1 MNFIIN
7 FDTFINEFRE
17 KTETTCT
24 QAKAK
29 TVARLT
35 QNLPSLID
43 SNLPAAALNLVSKLM
58 DNHGKIMKKDEHDS
72 RPTNVKEVT
81 SYFKNEFS

>member
-35 QNLPSLID
+35 QNLPSD
-43 SNLPAAALNLVSKLM
+43 LPAAALNLVSKLM

>member
-7 FDTFINEFRE
+7 SDTLINEFRE
-17 KTETTCT
+17 KAETTCT

-35 QNLPSLID
+35 QNLQNFGSD
-43 SNLPAAALNLVSKLM
+43 LPAAALNLVSKLM

-81 SYFKNEFS
+81 SYFKNEFR